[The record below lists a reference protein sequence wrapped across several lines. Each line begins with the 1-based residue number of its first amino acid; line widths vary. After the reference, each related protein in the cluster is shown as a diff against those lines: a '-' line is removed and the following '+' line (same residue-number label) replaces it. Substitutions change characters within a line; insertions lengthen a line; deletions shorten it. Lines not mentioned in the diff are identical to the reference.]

1 MYKAVIFDLDGTL
14 LDSLN
19 DILFVLNGTLAHF
32 NLPQI
37 TRKQAQS
44 YIGNGARELVRL
56 AIGKENLHR
65 LDEILGYYKVIYAQS
80 DNELSRIFDGEDEAL
95 CALKSAG
102 VKLAI
107 LTNKP
112 HAAAMRAEEI
122 FFKKYAFDC
131 ILGQTDGVPLKP
143 DPQAVYGI
151 LEKLGVKKDECLFVG
166 DGEADVETASNAGLD
181 CISVLWGYRS
191 RQQLEEA
198 GATRFAENFEKLQR
212 EILG

>member
-19 DILFVLNGTLAHF
+19 DILFVLNNTLAHF
-32 NLPQI
+32 DLPKI
-37 TRKQAQS
+37 SREQAQR

-56 AIGKENLHR
+56 AIGEKNAHR
-65 LDEILGYYKVIYAQS
+65 LDEILPYYKEQYAKS
-80 DNELSRIFDGEDEAL
+80 DNGLSRIFEGEDKAL
-95 CALKSAG
+95 KALKSAG

-112 HAAAMRAEEI
+112 HAAAMRANDI
-122 FFKKYAFDC
+122 FFKSYAFDC
-131 ILGQTDGVPLKP
+131 IVGQTDGVPLKP
-143 DPQAVYGI
+143 NPQAVYNI
-151 LEKLGVKKDECLFVG
+151 IEKLGVEKEECLFVG
-166 DGEADVETASNAGLD
+166 DGEADVLTAKNAGLE

-191 RQQLEEA
+191 REQLKAA
-198 GATRFAENFEKLQR
+198 GATRFAENFKKLQS